1 MKTILISQM
10 EICYNTIFQCLFYC
24 VLFMELRN
32 EMEKILVRNTQI
44 IILNKNDYKM
54 PPGSPG

>member
-24 VLFMELRN
+24 VLFMEFR
-32 EMEKILVRNTQI
+32 KTLVRNRQI

>member
-24 VLFMELRN
+24 VFFMEFRN
-32 EMEKILVRNTQI
+32 RKRQI

>member
-24 VLFMELRN
+24 VVFYGIP
-32 EMEKILVRNTQI
+32 KLVRNRQI

>member
-24 VLFMELRN
+24 VLF
-32 EMEKILVRNTQI
+32 ITLVRNRQK
-44 IILNKNDYKM
+44 IILNKNDYKI